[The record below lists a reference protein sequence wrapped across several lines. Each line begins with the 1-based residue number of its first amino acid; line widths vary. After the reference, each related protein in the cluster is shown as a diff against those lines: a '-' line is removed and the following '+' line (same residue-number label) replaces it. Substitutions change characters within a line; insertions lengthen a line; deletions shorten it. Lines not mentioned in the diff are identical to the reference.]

1 MYISIYGDI
10 YDVSCLP
17 DTSKKVISGARVS
30 CLGAFCWS
38 KAVLKELVLQRV
50 QLNLGRV
57 SDDDDDDDDDHDD
70 HDDDDDDVMMMNL
83 LLLLLMFLLL
93 LRGWIQSCLESSC
106 LEKGCS
112 FYCLPRHERAI
123 CIDMCIPVHPQTIYF

>member
-1 MYISIYGDI
+1 
-10 YDVSCLP
+10 
-17 DTSKKVISGARVS
+17 
-30 CLGAFCWS
+30 
-38 KAVLKELVLQRV
+38 VLKELVLHRV

-57 SDDDDDDDDDHDD
+57 SDDD
-70 HDDDDDDVMMMNL
+70 DDDDDDVMMMNL